1 MQTVLTRYTRDGY
14 RVIAVATKRIDL
26 SFVKLQKIDR
36 DKIENELTFL
46 GLIIMENRLKP
57 ETTSVIHRLGA
68 ANVRTIMCTGDN
80 ILTGLSVARDCGMI
94 SEEDRV
100 IVIEANEG
108 EDPKF
113 TYADMLQKEK
123 VREID
128 YDYKS
133 RTLIE
138 RREGVQGC
146 DRQRHFHF
154 AVSGKSFAVIRNEH
168 KDLLDK
174 LAVRGT
180 VFGRMSPDQ
189 KQQLIELLQELGY
202 FVGMCGDGANDCG
215 ALKAANSGISLSNA
229 EASVASPFTSKN
241 ANIECVPTIVREGRS
256 ALVTS
261 FGVIKFICM
270 YSMIQFI
277 SVLVLYTINAGITDI
292 EFLYIDLGLATFM
305 AFVFSRTE
313 PYPDLYKK
321 PPQNKLIALRPIGS
335 LLGHMLIIGLV
346 QILTFVYTRAQLW
359 FEAYEDSE
367 NKDEKNFTS
376 YENTAVFLVSMFQYI
391 TAAVVFSKGA
401 PYRRSIFSNRNSTL
415 PFHFTTFFFF
425 TRF

>member
-1 MQTVLTRYTRDGY
+1 MQAVLTRYTRDGY

-57 ETTSVIHRLGA
+57 ETRSVINRLGA

-80 ILTGLSVARDCGMI
+80 ILTGLSVARDCDMI

-100 IVIEANEG
+100 IVVEANEG

-113 TYADMLQKEK
+113 TYADMLNQKEK

-128 YDYKS
+128 YDNKS
-133 RTLIE
+133 RTFIE
-138 RREGVQGC
+138 RTTGC
-146 DRQRHFHF
+146 HLAGPNASGPKTDRHFHF
-154 AVSGKSFAVIRNEH
+154 AVSGKSFGVIRNEH
-168 KDLLDK
+168 KDLFEK

-241 ANIECVPTIVREGRS
+241 PNIECVPTVIREGRA

-277 SVLVLYTINAGITDI
+277 SVLVLYTVNAGITDL
-292 EFLYIDLGLATFM
+292 EFLYIDLGLATLM
-305 AFVFSRTE
+305 AFVFSRTQ

-321 PPQNKLIALRPIGS
+321 PPQNKLIAVRPIGS
-335 LLGHMLIIGLV
+335 LLGHMLIIGAV
-346 QILTFVYTRAQLW
+346 QLLTFLYTRTQVW

-376 YENTAVFLVSMFQYI
+376 YENTAIFLVSMFQYI
-391 TAAVVFSKGA
+391 TAAVIFSKGA
-401 PYRRSIFSNRNSTL
+401 PYRRSIFSNRKG
-415 PFHFTTFFFF
+415 
-425 TRF
+425 